1 MMRAPTATRRPLSD
15 DDVILFALEGCNA
28 AEIAAFAGVS
38 ESTAK
43 AMLAHA
49 RVQYARAAA

>member
-1 MMRAPTATRRPLSD
+1 MKHELTDA
-15 DDVILFALEGCNA
+15 DVIAFALAGCNA
-28 AEIAAFAGVS
+28 AEIAAYAGVS

-49 RVQYARAAA
+49 RALYARAA